1 MSGYWMNEINT
12 DGYRVQWKINNILHT
27 ETTDYQQLSIV
38 DTVEWGKAL
47 VLDGAL
53 QVSEKDEFIYNEM
66 ITHIVMHSHPQPEK
80 ILIIGGGDGGAL
92 REVVKHKDVKAVD
105 MVEIDGRVIENC
117 KKYLPSI
124 ACAFD
129 DPRLN
134 LYLED
139 GIKFV
144 ANSKE
149 KYDVVII
156 DSSDPVGP
164 AVQLYSKGFYE
175 NVFKVLA
182 SDGMMVA
189 QSESPIFYQDIF
201 VSVFDSLSTIFAQT
215 YVYLATV
222 PTYVSGPWSFTI
234 GSKKYSPLKIIDD
247 RETINGL
254 KYYNAGIHKGA
265 FNLPQYVKELL
276 G

>member
-66 ITHIVMHSHPQPEK
+66 ITHIAMHSHPQPEK

-92 REVVKHKDVKAVD
+92 REVVKHKCVKSVD

-201 VSVFDSLSTIFAQT
+201 VSVFESLSTIFAQT

>member
-66 ITHIVMHSHPQPEK
+66 ITHIAMHSHPQPEK

-92 REVVKHKDVKAVD
+92 REVVKHKCVKSVD

-129 DPRLN
+129 DLRLN

-201 VSVFDSLSTIFAQT
+201 VSVFDSLSTIFPQT

>member
-66 ITHIVMHSHPQPEK
+66 ITHVAMHSHPQPEK

-92 REVVKHKDVKAVD
+92 REVVKHKAVKAID

-144 ANSKE
+144 ANSQK
-149 KYDVVII
+149 KYDIVII

-164 AVQLYSKGFYE
+164 AVQLYSKEFYE
-175 NVFKVLA
+175 NVYNILA

-201 VSVFDSLSTIFAQT
+201 VSVFHSLSSIFPQA
-215 YVYLATV
+215 YVYLAAV
-222 PTYVSGPWSFTI
+222 PTYVSGPWSFMI
-234 GSKKYSPLKIIDD
+234 GSKEYNPLEIIDD
-247 RETINGL
+247 RDTINGL
-254 KYYNAGIHKGA
+254 KYYNEGIHKGA
-265 FNLPQYVKELL
+265 FNLPQYVRELL

>member
-1 MSGYWMNEINT
+1 MELWYTEEHSKDVRFSLRVEEQLYSGESEY
-12 DGYRVQWKINNILHT
+12 QKIDVMTSKEFGTFLT
-27 ETTDYQQLSIV
+27 
-38 DTVEWGKAL
+38 
-47 VLDGAL
+47 LDSL
-53 QVSEKDEFIYNEM
+53 MMLTEKDEFIYNEM
-66 ITHIVMHSHPQPEK
+66 ITHIAMHSHPQPEK

-92 REVVKHKDVKAVD
+92 REVVKHKCVKSVD

-129 DPRLN
+129 DLRLN

-201 VSVFDSLSTIFAQT
+201 VSVFDSLSTIFPQT